1 MMETNG
7 QYQQQQP
14 SYPDQV
20 QPPPGPPPQKAE
32 DGGHNN
38 PDYNAGP
45 ANNGYNHNS
54 KESQTFDQAFQIQRP
69 KWNDIWAGLLFI
81 GVFLGFA
88 AVSGISINGYLKT
101 PGHGGGVYGQ
111 TASFGLTTETMFLFG
126 YVIALAFVFSLVY
139 VWLARLFTK
148 QFIWITGILNIAFG
162 LATAIYMLY
171 HHQWVAGFIFL
182 AFVVFL
188 MFCFWT
194 WIPRIPF
201 SALMLQTSIDVA
213 KNYGHVCTSPLCYV
227 PSRVCLICHAGFV
240 YACTWRS

>member
-1 MMETNG
+1 METNG
-7 QYQQQQP
+7 QYQQQQT

-32 DGGHNN
+32 DGGRNN
-38 PDYNAGP
+38 PDYNVGLV
-45 ANNGYNHNS
+45 NNGSNNNTKGS
-54 KESQTFDQAFQIQRP
+54 APQTFDQAFQIQRP

-81 GVFLGFA
+81 AVFLGFA

-101 PGHGGGVYGQ
+101 PGHDGGVKGQ
-111 TASFGLTTETMFLFG
+111 TASFGLTTETMYLFG
-126 YVIALAFVFSLVY
+126 YVIALAFVFSWVY

-171 HHQWVAGFIFL
+171 HHQWAGGF
-182 AFVVFL
+182 VFL
-188 MFCFWT
+188 VFVLFLIFCFFT

-213 KNYGHVCTSPLCYV
+213 KNYGHVCTSPISFV
-227 PSRVCLICHAGFV
+227 PSE
-240 YACTWRS
+240 